1 MLLRLVVGLAVAFC
15 LGLALLWW
23 WNPCLAPEITV
34 TNASESH
41 ISQVVI
47 SGSGFNESLGDL
59 APGSSTTR
67 SVRCAGES
75 GLELS
80 FSKAGKSYSRDDLA
94 YIESCGGYRVDLTVK
109 ADTSVAVSQRF
120 AY

>member
-1 MLLRLVVGLAVAFC
+1 
-15 LGLALLWW
+15 
-23 WNPCLAPEITV
+23 
-34 TNASESH
+34 
-41 ISQVVI
+41 VI
-47 SGSGFNESLGDL
+47 SGSGFTESLGDL

-80 FSKAGKSYSRDDLA
+80 FSRAGESYSRDDLA
-94 YIESCGGYRVDLTVK
+94 YIESCGGYRVAVTVN
-109 ADTSVAVSQRF
+109 AGNSITASQRL